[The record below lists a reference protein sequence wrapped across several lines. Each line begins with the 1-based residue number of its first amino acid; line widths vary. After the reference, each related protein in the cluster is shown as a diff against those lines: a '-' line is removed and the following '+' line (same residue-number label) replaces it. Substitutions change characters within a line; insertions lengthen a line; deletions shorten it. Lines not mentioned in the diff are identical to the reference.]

1 MVSGGSSRLSRS
13 DCPSTHPQSIASVA
27 QQPGIHM
34 QQRHA
39 TCAGGPSPDAST
51 NCQSEPLLFWPP
63 RPPGAAG
70 QVAADLGRPGYMD
83 DIRKATN
90 DIDVQIVF
98 CNAGYILSGFF
109 YSKWVT
115 AGTSLLPPC
124 ASRVVWTVALQ
135 HMQPRRGMCG
145 LCYG

>member
-1 MVSGGSSRLSRS
+1 M
-13 DCPSTHPQSIASVA
+13 
-27 QQPGIHM
+27 
-34 QQRHA
+34 
-39 TCAGGPSPDAST
+39 
-51 NCQSEPLLFWPP
+51 
-63 RPPGAAG
+63 
-70 QVAADLGRPGYMD
+70 AADLGRPGYMD

-135 HMQPRRGMCG
+135 HMQQRRGTCDLCCG
-145 LCYG
+145 